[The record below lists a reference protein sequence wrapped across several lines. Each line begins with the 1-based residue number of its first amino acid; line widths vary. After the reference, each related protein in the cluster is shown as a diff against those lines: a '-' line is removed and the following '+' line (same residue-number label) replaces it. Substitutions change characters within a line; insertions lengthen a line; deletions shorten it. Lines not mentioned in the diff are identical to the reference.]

1 MPLPRLPRRAC
12 AAPHCATGKDGASI
26 VKHFAWFSKSGTPNH
41 YDLSLLDAAKGDGSL
56 SPLGSAYVDECKKWN
71 AAAP

>member
-1 MPLPRLPRRAC
+1 MSLPRLLCRAC

-41 YDLSLLDAAKGDGSL
+41 YDLSLLDAAGGAL

-71 AAAP
+71 AAKA